1 MSHIDT
7 GDIINGSKG
16 QRWKLLQQLGLGKCC
31 NVYKAVL
38 LDGDCQ
44 AAVKVYKKGLQY
56 EGAQQR
62 EQLLL
67 QIVLQKQGLCKQLV
81 EVIDSFQINGHS
93 ILVEELLELNL
104 YQIKCLTELK
114 TFSFYMIQMFIKD
127 VLISLNAIHTNGFVH
142 GDLKPCNLMWS
153 AQNGCM
159 KLIDFGLS
167 FHISDEDVCQIQ
179 SPSYRAPEVVMYN
192 KGKRD
197 IKLTQAV
204 DLWSLGCLL
213 IWMFTGQKMFQKKPA
228 GPCNNCSL
236 QKRNVENCEYGI
248 LAQQMIDDKISEEP
262 LRSSEMGSACLTFR
276 KLVSRVITCKGCER
290 LTSQTA
296 QNHPFFSIPFEP
308 SFCDMLLLP
317 TVVIRILNSIDV
329 NETDTHA
336 AIKEELTSRCCKFGK
351 LVKCVLPTEG
361 KGKGIIFMKFEKAVE
376 AITAF
381 IQINGKVLHN
391 RTVITT
397 YHSVRDFDA
406 GIYY

>member
-1 MSHIDT
+1 MSPIAT

-31 NVYKAVL
+31 VVYKAVL

-62 EQLLL
+62 EHLLL
-67 QIVLQKQGLCKQLV
+67 QIVLQKQGQCKQLV
-81 EVIDSFQINGHS
+81 EVIDSFQINDHS

-104 YQIKCLTELK
+104 HQIKCLTELK
-114 TFSFYMIQMFIKD
+114 TFSFYMIQMFVKD
-127 VLISLNAIHTNGFVH
+127 VLISLNAIHSNGFVH

-153 AQNGCM
+153 VQNGCL

-192 KGKRD
+192 KGKKN
-197 IKLTQAV
+197 IKLTQSV

-213 IWMFTGQKMFQKKPA
+213 IWMFTGQKMFQKKPV

-236 QKRNVENCEYGI
+236 QKRNVKSCEYSV
-248 LAQQMIDDKISEEP
+248 LAQQMIDDKLAEES
-262 LRSSEMGSACLTFR
+262 LQTSEMGSACLAFR
-276 KLVSRVITCKGCER
+276 KLVSGVITCKGCER
-290 LTSQTA
+290 LTSHSA

-317 TVVIRILNSIDV
+317 TVIIRILNSIDV
-329 NETDTHA
+329 DETNNHEV
-336 AIKEELTSRCCKFGK
+336 IKEELMCWCQKFGK
-351 LVKCVLPTEG
+351 LLKCVLPTDG
-361 KGKGIIFMKFEKAVE
+361 KGKGIIYIKFEKAVE

-381 IQINGKVLHN
+381 IQINGKVLHG

-397 YHSVRDFDA
+397 YYSVRDFDA
-406 GIYY
+406 GLYY